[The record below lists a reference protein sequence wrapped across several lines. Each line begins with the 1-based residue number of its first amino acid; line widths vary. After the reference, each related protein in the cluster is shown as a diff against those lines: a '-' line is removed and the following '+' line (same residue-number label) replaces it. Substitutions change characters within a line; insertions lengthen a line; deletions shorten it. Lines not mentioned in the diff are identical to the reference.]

1 MNPTASNKE
10 ALDIQS
16 KEYTSL
22 INGSKDK
29 YIAKMSAKLDNPK
42 TVPKTYSLIIKK
54 FLSNKKIP
62 IIPSLLVNSEL
73 VSGFKQKANIFNNH
87 FDSSGT
93 PIKNQGWI
101 QRF

>member
-54 FLSNKKIP
+54 F
-62 IIPSLLVNSEL
+62 
-73 VSGFKQKANIFNNH
+73 
-87 FDSSGT
+87 
-93 PIKNQGWI
+93 
-101 QRF
+101 